1 MVNEL
6 LEKRELLSEIAVE
19 LYGELY
25 VTNDKFWGSPTE
37 KQMMEVEHRLDN
49 LGWRD
54 DITPE
59 MLEAAKQ
66 IAKDLGLDLGNEEE
80 DYLGF

>member
-1 MVNEL
+1 MINEL
-6 LEKRELLSEIAVE
+6 LEKRELLSEIASE
-19 LYGELY
+19 LYGDLY

-37 KQMMEVEHRLDN
+37 KQMMEVEHSLDN

-54 DITPE
+54 EMTPE

-66 IAKDLGLDLGNEEE
+66 IAKDLGLDLEEDEE